1 MKNLRDK
8 KDLLITKADKG
19 NVVVLLNR
27 EEYVTKLNGLLDSD
41 VYRPL
46 RSDPTNEIRKVALHL
61 LRSFAEETKDNILSK
76 IGQKLH
82 FISNSKCPELYGLP
96 KIHKPGVPLRPVTL
110 RIRKNGHKPLK
121 TSNMPRPVTRNP
133 IFNLLKKVRC
143 TIPVNLHWMFHGSRE
158 VVYRSSDAKDGLWSS
173 GPLTEGGSSPRTNFV
188 DEHQKF
194 RRNYLLIVV
203 RVQSSAYNVH
213 TFNRSA
219 RVEETW
225 TTVLGLSGQMHNFRS
240 ADANALFEEHHSHMR
255 RVYPCWCDRARI
267 VASSLISTESNQW
280 QLYVLISIEHS
291 SFVAMFTFAYSGACF
306 IKRFPAW
313 SQQVMISATDGRV
326 SLFAWTSGHL
336 SKVDSADQYP
346 ELMSTFPGGVIAI
359 DAVVIN
365 KTRITAVG
373 CGDGHVVIFRTAHC
387 LNQVL
392 DRLDMKLFEVP
403 ISSMVLLPD
412 SFGEIHMLVTSAI
425 GAIRLY
431 SSVPEQGSPEKFV
444 RLQASRPLDAVLC
457 ACHVRMSSSNVAC
470 NHLIYVGTFCYN
482 FVSPFWEL
490 PCRQEAEFHLQSK
503 GQHCRKATPWKSI
516 AQQTVCNGRTD
527 ESCSHAN
534 FRAKIGYDTVYAHWL
549 IVSVDVGK
557 HRRKE
562 LKGTSSTKSNSVA
575 LRSVPPKGAG

>member
-1 MKNLRDK
+1 MK
-8 KDLLITKADKG
+8 
-19 NVVVLLNR
+19 VVVFGS
-27 EEYVTKLNGLLDSD
+27 EV
-41 VYRPL
+41 
-46 RSDPTNEIRKVALHL
+46 
-61 LRSFAEETKDNILSK
+61 
-76 IGQKLH
+76 
-82 FISNSKCPELYGLP
+82 
-96 KIHKPGVPLRPVTL
+96 
-110 RIRKNGHKPLK
+110 
-121 TSNMPRPVTRNP
+121 
-133 IFNLLKKVRC
+133 
-143 TIPVNLHWMFHGSRE
+143 FHSA
-158 VVYRSSDAKDGLWSS
+158 VS
-173 GPLTEGGSSPRTNFV
+173 
-188 DEHQKF
+188 
-194 RRNYLLIVV
+194 
-203 RVQSSAYNVH
+203 QSSAYNVH

-255 RVYPCWCDRARI
+255 RVYPCWCDKARI

-280 QLYVLISIEHS
+280 QLYVLISVEHS

-482 FVSPFWEL
+482 FASPFWEL
-490 PCRQEAEFHLQSK
+490 PAKKRNSTCTANISIAETPLLGNPLPNKQCAMAGRMSRAAEKTKGNQFYKEQFCRAPLCPSKRYGIIAQNNPCVTVGYFPSK
-503 GQHCRKATPWKSI
+503 GKAVRI
-516 AQQTVCNGRTD
+516 
-527 ESCSHAN
+527 CSNDLSTSWYAN
-534 FRAKIGYDTVYAHWL
+534 
-549 IVSVDVGK
+549 
-557 HRRKE
+557 
-562 LKGTSSTKSNSVA
+562 
-575 LRSVPPKGAG
+575 